1 MSVISTEAKVGL
13 FILIALVILGYMSFQ
28 VGEYGFGLK
37 KGYVVNA
44 VFDNVSGLEKDA
56 SVVIA
61 GVEVGRVEGVS
72 LVHGK
77 ALVLLRILPDIRLER
92 DVSVSIKTHG
102 VLGDKY
108 VEIVPGTIGEEYLLN
123 GGVIVDVKK
132 QADIDQLL
140 RDLGNISS
148 DVMKVTSSLKN
159 VIAGEE
165 GEANLK
171 AILTNTK
178 ELTENLNNI
187 VKRNDEKVNVMIAN
201 FSNASKEMER
211 AFTAL
216 NEIVDK
222 INKGEGTIGQLVKD
236 EGIFDNL
243 DKTIASLREIA
254 EKINEGKGT
263 IGRLVNEE
271 ETVDNI
277 NASLKSLDTSM
288 EGINNYITKADQF
301 RTYISYRGEYLF
313 EEDSVK
319 SYIELKLR
327 PREDK
332 YYILG
337 VVADPRGKRSV
348 TDRTVDGTTSRI
360 EEWDRNGLL
369 FNAQIAKRY
378 KDIVFRGGLLEST
391 GGVGIDYFAFDD
403 DLRVTFE
410 AFDFDPERNPHL
422 KAYAEYGV
430 FNHIYLSAGYDD
442 FISDEGTESPFVG
455 FSVKFEDEDLK
466 YLLTSVPIP

>member
-1 MSVISTEAKVGL
+1 L
-13 FILIALVILGYMSFQ
+13 
-28 VGEYGFGLK
+28 
-37 KGYVVNA
+37 
-44 VFDNVSGLEKDA
+44 D
-56 SVVIA
+56 
-61 GVEVGRVEGVS
+61 
-72 LVHGK
+72 
-77 ALVLLRILPDIRLER
+77 
-92 DVSVSIKTHG
+92 
-102 VLGDKY
+102 
-108 VEIVPGTIGEEYLLN
+108 
-123 GGVIVDVKK
+123 GGVITDVKK

-148 DVMKVTSSLKN
+148 DVMKVTSSLEN
-159 VIAGEE
+159 VISGEE

-171 AILTNTK
+171 AIMTNTR
-178 ELTENLNNI
+178 ELMENLNNI
-187 VKRNDEKVNVMIAN
+187 VKQNDEKVTVMISN

-222 INKGEGTIGQLVKD
+222 INRGEGTIGQLVKD
-236 EGIFDNL
+236 EGVFDNL

-254 EKINEGKGT
+254 EKINRGEGS

-288 EGINNYITKADQF
+288 EGINKYITKADQF
-301 RTYISYRGEYLF
+301 RTFISYRGEYLF
-313 EEDSVK
+313 EENNAK
-319 SYIELKLR
+319 SHIELKLR

-360 EEWDRNGLL
+360 EEWDRNELL
-369 FNAQIAKRY
+369 FNAEIAKRF
-378 KDIVFRGGLLEST
+378 KDVVLRGGLLEST
-391 GGVGIDYFAFDD
+391 GGVGIDYFAFND
-403 DLRVTFE
+403 DLKLTFE
-410 AFDFDPERNPHL
+410 AFDFDSERNPHL
-422 KAYAEYGV
+422 KVYAEYGI

-442 FISDEGTESPFVG
+442 FISDEGNESPFAG
-455 FSVKFEDEDLK
+455 FSIKFEDEDLK
-466 YLLTSVPIP
+466 YLLTNVPLP

>member
-1 MSVISTEAKVGL
+1 MSIISTEAKVGL
-13 FILIALVILGYMSFQ
+13 FILIALIILGYMSFQ

-37 KGYVVNA
+37 KGYLIQA

-61 GVEVGRVEGVS
+61 GVEVGRVEGIS
-72 LVHGK
+72 LLQGK
-77 ALVLLRILPDIRLER
+77 ALVIMRILPEVKLEK

-108 VEIVPGTIGEEYLLN
+108 VEIEPGTVGEEYLGD
-123 GGVIVDVKK
+123 GGIITDVKR
-132 QADIDQLL
+132 QADIDKLL
-140 RDLGNISS
+140 RDLGNIST
-148 DVMKVTSSLKN
+148 DVMKVTSSLEK
-159 VIAGEE
+159 VISGGE

-187 VKRNDEKVNVMIAN
+187 VKQNDEKVSVMISN

-222 INKGEGTIGQLVKD
+222 INRGEGTIGQLVKD
-236 EGIFDNL
+236 EGVFDNL
-243 DKTIASLREIA
+243 DKTIASLREIT
-254 EKINEGKGT
+254 EKINEGKGS

-271 ETVDNI
+271 ETVNNI

-288 EGINNYITKADQF
+288 EGINKYITKADQF
-301 RTYISYRGEYLF
+301 RTFISYRGEYLF
-313 EEDSVK
+313 EEDNSK
-319 SYIELKLR
+319 SYLELKLR

-337 VVADPRGKRSV
+337 VVSDPRGKRSV

-360 EEWDRNGLL
+360 EEWDRNELL
-369 FNAQIAKRY
+369 FNAEIAKRF
-378 KDIVFRGGLLEST
+378 KDVVVRGGLLEST

-403 DLRVTFE
+403 DLRLTFE

-422 KAYAEYGV
+422 KFYAEYSI

-442 FISDEGTESPFVG
+442 FISDEGNESPFAG
-455 FSVKFEDEDLK
+455 FSIKFEDEDLK
-466 YLLTSVPIP
+466 YLLTNVPVP